1 MGHYSTLWIAKD
13 KETYNE
19 ETDEYLEVK
28 YAIPLFWIALF
39 TVEDITTLKDE
50 DDSTYYTFS
59 APVLKACETFKSRLN
74 IWSTLYNNDKAEVLA
89 KLFLAYF
96 ERIPTFNIELNVTD
110 IMGMSIDPFSEDA
123 KECMIDMIHFIDE
136 KQKNPNYISPSKMWL
151 PTNFKLEIPKDR
163 YLDIDGFGE
172 ELLPYPELDEL
183 LNQNLIQNESKYPN
197 QSISKNKSNRLK
209 ISFFLISIVI
219 ILFTLIMCSI
229 L

>member
-1 MGHYSTLWIAKD
+1 MGNYSTLWVAKD
-13 KETYNE
+13 KGIYNE

-96 ERIPTFNIELNVTD
+96 ERIPTFNVELNVTD
-110 IMGMSIDPFSEDA
+110 IMEMSIDPFSEEA
-123 KECMIDMIHFIDE
+123 KECMIDMVHFIDE

-151 PTNFKLEIPKDR
+151 PTNFKLEVPKDR

-172 ELLPYPELDEL
+172 ELLPYPELDQWL
-183 LNQNLIQNESKYPN
+183 KQNEKAKLEIKPVKSPSK
-197 QSISKNKSNRLK
+197 KRLY
-209 ISFFLISIVI
+209 ISIVI
-219 ILFTLIMCSI
+219 MIIFTFIYFYK
-229 L
+229 

>member
-123 KECMIDMIHFIDE
+123 KKCMIDMIHFIDE

-172 ELLPYPELDEL
+172 ELLPYPELDQWL
-183 LNQNLIQNESKYPN
+183 KQNEKVKLEIKPVKSPSK
-197 QSISKNKSNRLK
+197 KRLY
-209 ISFFLISIVI
+209 ISIVI
-219 ILFTLIMCSI
+219 MIIFTFIYFYK
-229 L
+229 

>member
-59 APVLKACETFKSRLN
+59 ASVLKACDTFKSRLN

-96 ERIPTFNIELNVTD
+96 ERIPTFNVELNVTD
-110 IMGMSIDPFSEDA
+110 IMGMSIDPFSEEA
-123 KECMIDMIHFIDE
+123 KECMIDMVHFIDE

-151 PTNFKLEIPKDR
+151 PTNFKLEVPKDR

-172 ELLPYPELDEL
+172 ELLPYPELDQWL
-183 LNQNLIQNESKYPN
+183 KQNEKAKLEIKPVKSPSK
-197 QSISKNKSNRLK
+197 KRLY
-209 ISFFLISIVI
+209 ISIVI
-219 ILFTLIMCSI
+219 MIIFTFIYFYK
-229 L
+229 

>member
-59 APVLKACETFKSRLN
+59 ASVLKACDTFKSRLN

-96 ERIPTFNIELNVTD
+96 ERIPTFNVELNVTD
-110 IMGMSIDPFSEDA
+110 IMGMSIDPFSEEA
-123 KECMIDMIHFIDE
+123 KECMIDMVHFIDE

-151 PTNFKLEIPKDR
+151 PTNFKLEVPKDR

-172 ELLPYPELDEL
+172 ELLPYPELDQWL
-183 LNQNLIQNESKYPN
+183 KQNEKAKLEIKPVKSPSK
-197 QSISKNKSNRLK
+197 KRLY
-209 ISFFLISIVI
+209 ISIVI
-219 ILFTLIMCSI
+219 MVIFTVIYFYK
-229 L
+229 

>member
-59 APVLKACETFKSRLN
+59 ASVLKACDTFKSRLN

-96 ERIPTFNIELNVTD
+96 ERIPTFNVELNVTD
-110 IMGMSIDPFSEDA
+110 IMGMSINPFSEEA
-123 KECMIDMIHFIDE
+123 KECMIDMVHFIDE

-151 PTNFKLEIPKDR
+151 PTNFKLEVPKDR

-172 ELLPYPELDEL
+172 ELLPYPELDQWL
-183 LNQNLIQNESKYPN
+183 KQNEKAKLEIKPVKSPSK
-197 QSISKNKSNRLK
+197 KRLY
-209 ISFFLISIVI
+209 ISIVI
-219 ILFTLIMCSI
+219 MIIFTFIYFYK
-229 L
+229 